1 MNREAYDR
9 YLAAFNAKDYDGVAD
24 FYADPI
30 NMDFFGIS
38 LRSREDLKA
47 FYSFLHSYVVESV
60 TVRNFASSDTL
71 TAIDG
76 IVRIE
81 AYRDLTREI
90 LDAQGATGFYP
101 MVAGQIF
108 ELRQFIFYTIR
119 DGKIAQTE
127 CAMLPP
133 EESVVEVTG

>member
-1 MNREAYDR
+1 MKREDYDR
-9 YLAAFNAKDYDGVAD
+9 YLAAFNAKDYDDVAD

-30 NMDFFGIS
+30 QMDFFGIS
-38 LRSREDLKA
+38 LRSRQDLKD
-47 FYSFLHSYVVESV
+47 FYSFLHSYVHESV
-60 TVRNFASSDTL
+60 TVRNFASSETL

-81 AYRDLTREI
+81 AYRDLTRET
-90 LDAQGATGFYP
+90 LDAHGATGFYP
-101 MVAGQIF
+101 MEAGQII
-108 ELRQFIFYTIR
+108 ELRQFIFYTIK

-133 EESVVEVTG
+133 EESVVQVNA

>member
-1 MNREAYDR
+1 MNRADYDR

-24 FYADPI
+24 FYAEPI

-38 LRSREDLKA
+38 LRSREDLKQ
-47 FYSFLHSYVVESV
+47 FYSFLHSYVKESV

-76 IVRIE
+76 LVRIE
-81 AYRDLTREI
+81 AIRDLTREI
-90 LDAQGATGFYP
+90 LDDHGATGFFP
-101 MVAGQIF
+101 IMAGEVQ
-108 ELRQFIFYTIR
+108 ELRQCIFYTIR
-119 DGKIAQTE
+119 DGKIVQTE

-133 EESVVEVTG
+133 EESVVRVTG

>member
-1 MNREAYDR
+1 
-9 YLAAFNAKDYDGVAD
+9 
-24 FYADPI
+24 
-30 NMDFFGIS
+30 
-38 LRSREDLKA
+38 LRSREDLKD
-47 FYSFLHSYVVESV
+47 FYHFLHAYVHESV
-60 TVRNFASSDTL
+60 TVRNFASSKTL

-81 AYRDLTREI
+81 AYRDLTRAT
-90 LDAQGATGFYP
+90 LDAHGATGFFP

-108 ELRQFIFYTIR
+108 ELRQFIFYTIK

-133 EESVVEVTG
+133 EESVVQVSA

>member
-9 YLAAFNAKDYDGVAD
+9 YLAAFNAKDYDGVAE
-24 FYADPI
+24 FYAEPMK
-30 NMDFFGIS
+30 MDFFGVSI
-38 LRSREDLKA
+38 RNREDLKR
-47 FYSFLHSYVVESV
+47 FYGFLHSYVKESV

-71 TAIDG
+71 TAVDA
-76 IVRIE
+76 IVRLE
-81 AYRDLTREI
+81 AFRDLPAET
-90 LDAQGATGFYP
+90 LAANGCAQFHP
-101 MVAGQIF
+101 MTAGQIF

-133 EESVVEVTG
+133 EESVVEVAA

>member
-9 YLAAFNAKDYDGVAD
+9 YLAAFNAKDYDGVAE
-24 FYADPI
+24 FYAEPI
-30 NMDFFGIS
+30 KMDFFGVSI
-38 LRSREDLKA
+38 RNREDLKR
-47 FYSFLHSYVVESV
+47 FYGFLHSYVKESV

-71 TAIDG
+71 TAVDA
-76 IVRIE
+76 IVRLE
-81 AYRDLTREI
+81 AFRDLSAET
-90 LDAQGATGFYP
+90 LAANGCAQFHP
-101 MVAGQIF
+101 MTAGQVF

-133 EESVVEVTG
+133 EESVVEVAA